1 MRYLKKFNETI
12 SNDEVDYFK
21 SMVAD
26 LVDEGY
32 EIEVKSYV
40 NPGAWKEEGIS
51 IDIQREYSNPIVI
64 SDIVEKIKQIQS
76 ILSEYVVFNISV
88 EVKGYYET
96 NFNSTYTLDYKSLDD
111 IKVKDM
117 LRRGGLYSVLE
128 YGMNEWISEMKLD
141 TITKPFEFFSGPG
154 YKYHFIKRDELPSGS
169 DHLKIE
175 IGERDIEEDVRPY
188 ISYMKIWLDRK

>member
-1 MRYLKKFNETI
+1 MKHLKTYKLYESI
-12 SNDEVDYFK
+12 SNDDVDYFQ

-32 EIEVKSYV
+32 DIEVKSYV

-51 IDIQREYSNPIVI
+51 ISIQREYSNPIVI

-76 ILSEYVVFNISV
+76 ISPEYVVWNIAVEYFNLV
-88 EVKGYYET
+88 
-96 NFNSTYTLDYKSLDD
+96 TLDYKSLDD

-117 LRRGGLYSVLE
+117 LKRGGLYSVLE
-128 YGMNEWISEMKLD
+128 YGMNEWISEMVLD

-154 YKYHFIKRDELPSGS
+154 YKYHFIKHDDSPNGTN
-169 DHLKIE
+169 HLKIE
-175 IGERDIEEDVRPY
+175 IAERDIEEDVRPC
-188 ISYMKIWLDRK
+188 ISYMKIWLDRENKKHI

>member
-12 SNDEVDYFK
+12 SNDEVDYFQ

-76 ILSEYVVFNISV
+76 ILPEYVVFNISV
-88 EVKGYYET
+88 HNKS
-96 NFNSTYTLDYKSLDD
+96 FNTTLDYKSLDD
-111 IKVKDM
+111 IKVKNM
-117 LRRGGLYSVLE
+117 LKRGGLYSVLE
-128 YGMNEWISEMKLD
+128 YGMNEWISEMELD

-175 IGERDIEEDVRPY
+175 ITERDIEEDVRPY

>member
-51 IDIQREYSNPIVI
+51 IDIQREYSNPIII

-76 ILSEYVVFNISV
+76 VLPEYTVWNITVEILQDIGIV
-88 EVKGYYET
+88 
-96 NFNSTYTLDYKSLDD
+96 LDYKSLDD

-117 LRRGGLYSVLE
+117 LKRGGLYSVLE
-128 YGMNEWISEMKLD
+128 YGMNEWISEMELD

>member
-1 MRYLKKFNETI
+1 MRYLKKFNEAI
-12 SNDEVDYFK
+12 SNDDVDYFQ

-32 EIEVKSYV
+32 DIEVKSYV

-51 IDIQREYSNPIVI
+51 ISIQREYSNPIVI

-76 ILSEYVVFNISV
+76 ISPEYVVWNIVVEYFNLV
-88 EVKGYYET
+88 
-96 NFNSTYTLDYKSLDD
+96 TLDYKSLDD

-128 YGMNEWISEMKLD
+128 YGMNEWISEMVLD

-154 YKYHFIKRDELPSGS
+154 YKYHFIKHDDSPNGTN
-169 DHLKIE
+169 HLKIE
-175 IGERDIEEDVRPY
+175 IAERDIEEDVRPC

>member
-12 SNDEVDYFK
+12 SNDEVDYFQ

-76 ILSEYVVFNISV
+76 ILPEYVVFNISV
-88 EVKGYYET
+88 DFFASALVAAK
-96 NFNSTYTLDYKSLDD
+96 DYKSLDD

-128 YGMNEWISEMKLD
+128 YGMNEWISEMELD